1 MERDC
6 WVKEGQGL
14 HFEEFQLLVEGK
26 ESAKEPLKGQSA
38 KHERNF
44 PSEQGELTFEG
55 RGKHYG
61 MLLQA
66 VMNGKLQSIPWI
78 N

>member
-6 WVKEGQGL
+6 WVKEGQKL
-14 HFEEFQLLVEGK
+14 QFEEFQLLVEGK
-26 ESAKEPLKGQSA
+26 ESAKELWKGQSA
-38 KHERNF
+38 KQERNV
-44 PSEQGELTFEG
+44 PSEQGEFAFEG
-55 RGKHYG
+55 RGKHCG